1 MHKASFKLKECP
13 RIKTKCITNIL
24 FLRLNT
30 VITCLYINMHMVKV
44 YGTSLPEKLT
54 NEDQCER
61 FIRALSNGQFIPP
74 QKNRECYDSGK

>member
-1 MHKASFKLKECP
+1 MYNKYFVSE
-13 RIKTKCITNIL
+13 TKYSNNL
-24 FLRLNT
+24 S
-30 VITCLYINMHMVKV
+30 YINMHMVKV